1 MTSDREIHRQK
12 KKKSLNFGDMMMPLL
27 GVILVVILLLGLKI
41 LFFGGKKDT
50 APSVDFPPAVG
61 QPQALLPETPAGGES
76 TEPQL
81 PVATSPLPELPSLD
95 DIPAVTVDAMEVTP
109 VQDVPLY
116 PVNSTPTSTTKST
129 AKSTAKAAP
138 AQTTAKVTTQPKTA
152 GKTAPAKTT
161 AAKTTAPAKA
171 PSTPKVTAPQGKGY
185 SVQAGSFTS
194 EKSANDVVATM
205 RSAGLSARVERAE
218 VKGRAF
224 FRVFVTGGSTEAEAK
239 ATESKIKTLGKFDTL
254 VVKDK

>member
-61 QPQALLPETPAGGES
+61 QPQALLPETPAGGDS

-116 PVNSTPTSTTKST
+116 PVTNTSSST

-138 AQTTAKVTTQPKTA
+138 AQTRAKATTQPKA
-152 GKTAPAKTT
+152 VSKTAPAKTT
-161 AAKTTAPAKA
+161 AAKSTAPAKA

>member
-61 QPQALLPETPAGGES
+61 QPQALLPETPAGGDS
-76 TEPQL
+76 SEPQL

-116 PVNSTPTSTTKST
+116 PVTSTSSST
-129 AKSTAKAAP
+129 TKSTAKAAP
-138 AQTTAKVTTQPKTA
+138 AQTRAKATTQPKA
-152 GKTAPAKTT
+152 VSKTAPAKTT
-161 AAKTTAPAKA
+161 AAKPTAPAKA

>member
-76 TEPQL
+76 SEPQL

-116 PVNSTPTSTTKST
+116 PVTSTSSST

-138 AQTTAKVTTQPKTA
+138 AQTRAKATTQPKA
-152 GKTAPAKTT
+152 VSKAAPAKTT
-161 AAKTTAPAKA
+161 AAKSTAPAKA
-171 PSTPKVTAPQGKGY
+171 PSAPKVTAPQGKGY

>member
-1 MTSDREIHRQK
+1 M
-12 KKKSLNFGDMMMPLL
+12 
-27 GVILVVILLLGLKI
+27 ILLLGLKI

-61 QPQALLPETPAGGES
+61 QPQALLPETPAGGDS

-116 PVNSTPTSTTKST
+116 PVTNTSSST

-138 AQTTAKVTTQPKTA
+138 AQTRAKATTQPKA
-152 GKTAPAKTT
+152 VSKTAPAKTT
-161 AAKTTAPAKA
+161 AAKSTAPAKA

>member
-116 PVNSTPTSTTKST
+116 PVTSTSSST

-138 AQTTAKVTTQPKTA
+138 AQTTAKATSQPKAA